1 MDKRTMRLLRV
12 LSVFC
17 VLMAIGAAQVSIIS
31 AILMLIVSVGCLPGV
46 QLALGNRV
54 NLKTRAIV
62 LVVLVV
68 LALAVSQEELKTA
81 DAQGADSA
89 QMSVSDQAE
98 S

>member
-1 MDKRTMRLLRV
+1 MDKRTMRLLRA

-17 VLMAIGAAQVSIIS
+17 VLMAIGAAQVSMIS

-54 NLKTRAIV
+54 NLKTRALI

-68 LALAVSQEELKTA
+68 LALAISQEELKAA
-81 DAQGADSA
+81 DAQDPAAGQASI
-89 QMSVSDQAE
+89 SDQAE
-98 S
+98 N

>member
-1 MDKRTMRLLRV
+1 
-12 LSVFC
+12 
-17 VLMAIGAAQVSIIS
+17 MAIGAAQVSIIS

-62 LVVLVV
+62 LVVL
-68 LALAVSQEELKTA
+68 ALAISQEELKAA

-98 S
+98 N